1 VFENNQNAIGDSRRQ
16 SITATVPAE
25 LQPAEELLQRYALW
39 ASDRG
44 GRRHTCG
51 SAEREYRAPARA
63 DDDARRQPTEVA
75 MKLDEAMACQHA
87 LARVPEPE
95 RVILVLLYVAQRPPF
110 MLLRRLRIPP
120 SLCQVRHLAGLRAF
134 AHEAAAL
141 VAARVR

>member
-1 VFENNQNAIGDSRRQ
+1 MRQ
-16 SITATVPAE
+16 SLAAAIPAE
-25 LQPAEELLQRYALW
+25 LLPAEELLQRYAAW
-39 ASDRG
+39 AADRG

-51 SAEREYRAPARA
+51 SAEREYRAPARG
-63 DDDARRQPTEVA
+63 DDDARRQPAEVG
-75 MKLDEAMACQHA
+75 MRLDEAMAVQHA
-87 LARVPEPE
+87 LARVPDNE

-134 AHEAAAL
+134 AHEAATL